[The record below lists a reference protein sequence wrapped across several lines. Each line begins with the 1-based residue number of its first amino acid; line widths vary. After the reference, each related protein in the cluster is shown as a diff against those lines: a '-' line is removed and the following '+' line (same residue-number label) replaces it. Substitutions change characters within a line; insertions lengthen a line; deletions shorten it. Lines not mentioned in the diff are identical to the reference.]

1 MRRPRSPILLVGN
14 YQIDHQHSMLKYA
27 TMLYETLLKE
37 LVDVHLV
44 KPKVVFGRLDPK
56 NKWLGYLDKLILFPW
71 QLRKKVLKIES
82 SRKACCVVHV
92 CDHSN
97 SPLFNAVA
105 KQKKI
110 LTCHDLIAIRS
121 ANNEFSGQLPRF
133 SGRTLQAIIKK
144 AIPRANHI
152 ACVSKATES
161 DLHALL
167 PTTKGKTSVVH
178 NGFNAAYR
186 RQPDEIL
193 VDRLSDLKITPKS
206 DVLLHV
212 GSNAW
217 YKNRMGVLRIF
228 KRYKSQASNPN
239 ASLVLAGPE
248 LDAEQYN
255 YAKKHGLTPNIQ
267 CTGPLSHAQLEALYC
282 ISSALIFPSRYEGF
296 GWPPLEAQ
304 CCGCPV
310 IASSNGS
317 LDEVIGDSAPTSEWD
332 DTKSHVEALK
342 NVLLDEHYRQKFV
355 DRGFENVKRFSAQKM
370 AEHFSKIYC
379 ALETHTK

>member
-1 MRRPRSPILLVGN
+1 
-14 YQIDHQHSMLKYA
+14 MLKYA
-27 TMLYETLLKE
+27 TMLHETLLKE

-44 KPKVVFGRLDPK
+44 KPKIILGRLDPK
-56 NKWLGYLDKLILFPW
+56 NKWLGYLDKLILFPR
-71 QLRKKVLKIES
+71 QLRKKVLKIEK
-82 SRKACCVVHV
+82 SRKASCLVHM

-97 SPLFNAVA
+97 SPLFNVVA
-105 KQKKI
+105 KQKKL

-121 ANNEFSGQLPRF
+121 AHNEFSEHLPKF
-133 SGRTLQAIIKK
+133 SGRTLQAIIKRT
-144 AIPRANHI
+144 IPRANHV

-167 PTTKGKTSVVH
+167 PMTKGKTSVVH
-178 NGFNAAYR
+178 NGFNATYR

-193 VDRLSDLKITPKS
+193 VDRLGDLKITPQS
-206 DVLLHV
+206 NILLHV

-228 KRYKSQASNPN
+228 KRFKSQPSNPN

-248 LDAEQYN
+248 LDAEQYD

-267 CTGPLSHAQLEALYC
+267 CTGPVNHAQLEALYC
-282 ISSALIFPSRYEGF
+282 ISRALIFPSRYEGF

-304 CCGCPV
+304 SCGCPV
-310 IASSNGS
+310 ISSSNGS

-342 NVLLDEHYRQKFV
+342 NILLDEHYRQKFV

-370 AEHFSKIYC
+370 AEHFCKIYC
-379 ALETHTK
+379 ELETHTK

>member
-27 TMLYETLLKE
+27 TMLHQTLLKE

-44 KPKVVFGRLDPK
+44 KPKIILGRLGSK

-82 SRKACCVVHV
+82 SRKANCLVHV

-105 KQKKI
+105 KQAKI

-121 ANNEFSGQLPRF
+121 ANKEFSGQLPRF
-133 SGRTLQAIIKK
+133 SGRTLQATIKK

-161 DLHALL
+161 DLHTLL

-178 NGFNAAYR
+178 NGFNATYQ

-193 VDRLSDLKITPKS
+193 VDRLSELKITPKS

-228 KRYKSQASNPN
+228 KTYKSQASNPN

-267 CTGPLSHAQLEALYC
+267 CTGPLSHAQLEALYS
-282 ISSALIFPSRYEGF
+282 ISSVLIFPSRYEGF

-379 ALETHTK
+379 TLETHTK